1 MASAEK
7 RDSIRA
13 VSLWW
18 IGVLAA
24 MAQAQSL
31 PVATTIKVPV
41 RLVRAPTLVF
51 SADDRLVFG
60 LHSKDFQVYDNGH
73 AQKAVVE
80 TELPR
85 LSIVVAVEAN
95 HDVRGYTKFIAK
107 VGSAVDALLVG
118 ERGEAAVLQYGEEV
132 KVLKAFDDKGDVET
146 ALRKLAGTG
155 RKARAVDAG
164 MRAIAMLKERPD
176 RRNRVLIF
184 VGQPVD
190 SGSESKL
197 EALRAE
203 AEAANVA
210 VFALTLPIAGRE
222 FVSDTFLLEGQTSE
236 RGGFKAGV
244 DLTRLAPVLRR
255 TAAAAEATDPFS
267 VLTAATGGTQFHF
280 RAQRELEDGIS
291 LIGVALRSAYVVS
304 YSPAPVAPGYHTIR
318 VEVGV
323 PGVKVYARPGY
334 WLTR

>member
-1 MASAEK
+1 V
-7 RDSIRA
+7 SI
-13 VSLWW
+13 WW
-18 IGVLAA
+18 IAVLTLVAA
-24 MAQAQSL
+24 AQEL
-31 PVATTIKVPV
+31 PVTTIKVPV
-41 RLVRAPTLVF
+41 RLVTAPTLVF

-60 LHSKDFQVYDNGH
+60 LDSPDFQVFDNGH
-73 AQKAVVE
+73 AQKATVD

-85 LSIVVAVEAN
+85 VSVVVAAEAN
-95 HDVRGYTKFIAK
+95 QDVRAYTRFIAK

-118 ERGEAAVLQYGEEV
+118 ERGEGALLQYGEEV
-132 KVLKAFDDKGDVET
+132 TVLKPFDEAGDMQS
-146 ALRKLAGTG
+146 ALRKLAGAG

-164 MRAIAMLKERPD
+164 MRAIALLKERPA

-190 SGSESKL
+190 SGSESRL
-197 EALRAE
+197 AALREE
-203 AEAANVA
+203 AEQNNVA
-210 VFALTLPIAGRE
+210 VFALTLPMAGKD
-222 FVSDTFLLEGQTSE
+222 FVSDTFSLEGLSSRTD

-244 DLTRLAPVLRR
+244 DLGRLAPVMRR

-267 VLTAATGGTQFHF
+267 VLTAATGGTQYHF

-291 LIGVALRSAYVVS
+291 LIGVELRSTYLVS
-304 YSPAPVAPGYHTIR
+304 YSPPPGVPGYHTIR

-323 PGVKVYARPGY
+323 PGAKVFSRPGY